1 MIDFHIPPL
10 DHSLEKALQQKIDLK
25 TKPIGALGD
34 LENLALHIGLVQ
46 QSLSPS
52 LKHPHILVFAGD
64 HGIAKEN
71 LVNPYPQEVTYQM
84 VMNFL
89 EGGAAIN
96 IFAKQHH
103 LALKVIDAGV
113 NYDFTDQPNLI
124 HAKIAKGTANYLH
137 GPAMTEEQC
146 LGALQK
152 GAELVDQVYQEGCNV
167 IGFGEM
173 GISNTSSAALI
184 MHTICGLPLQECV
197 GKGTGTNDNQQ
208 KIKLQTLSKAIR
220 LHNQIDKKNPVQ
232 ILSTFGGFE
241 IAQLCGAMLK
251 AAERK
256 MVILVDG
263 FITTAA
269 VLVAKTI
276 DANLLSYC
284 IFTHCSHEKG
294 HAAMLEYF
302 KAKPL
307 LRLGMRLG
315 EGSGAALAYPLV
327 ASACGFLNEMASFD
341 SAGVSKESR

>member
-1 MIDFHIPPL
+1 MIAINISPI

-34 LENLALHIGLVQ
+34 LESLALHIGLIQ
-46 QSLSPS
+46 QSLTPS
-52 LKHPHILVFAGD
+52 LRNPHMLVFAGD

-89 EGGAAIN
+89 GGGAAIN
-96 IFAKQHH
+96 VFARQHH
-103 LALKVIDAGV
+103 LALKVIDAGI
-113 NYDFTDQPNLI
+113 NYDFGDQPNLV
-124 HAKIAKGTANYLH
+124 HAKIAKGTANYLKE
-137 GPAMTEEQC
+137 PAMTEAQC
-146 LGALQK
+146 LDALQK
-152 GAELVDQVYQEGCNV
+152 GAELIEQIDRDDCNV
-167 IGFGEM
+167 VGFGEM

-184 MHTICGLPLQECV
+184 MHTVCGIPLEECV
-197 GKGTGTNDNQQ
+197 GKGTSTNDDQQ
-208 KIKLQTLSKAIR
+208 KTKLQTLKKALNI
-220 LHNQIDKKNPVQ
+220 HNKIDRDNAIQ

-269 VLVAKTI
+269 VLI
-276 DANLLSYC
+276 ANELHPNFLSYC
-284 IFTHCSHEKG
+284 IFSHCSGERG
-294 HAAMLEYF
+294 HAAMLDYL

-307 LRLGMRLG
+307 LHLGMRLG
-315 EGSGAALAYPLV
+315 EGSGVAIAYPIV
-327 ASACGFLNEMASFD
+327 ASACAFLHEMASFD
-341 SAGVSKESR
+341 SAGVSKENH